1 MSDLFATIIFVFAI
15 YCAYCCAIHQ
25 PRPVTDTEPEAQPI
39 NYFPDVEEDDE
50 PTEPQPKPQ
59 PIAIVERRPVAAL
72 TIPQSPAKRDLSGL
86 GVRELYRLASQRG
99 IKGYKKLSK
108 TKLVSILS

>member
-1 MSDLFATIIFVFAI
+1 MLHTFQEILVCTFAYIVLVAI
-15 YCAYCCAIHQ
+15 AYQ

-72 TIPQSPAKRDLSGL
+72 TIPQAPAKRDLSGL